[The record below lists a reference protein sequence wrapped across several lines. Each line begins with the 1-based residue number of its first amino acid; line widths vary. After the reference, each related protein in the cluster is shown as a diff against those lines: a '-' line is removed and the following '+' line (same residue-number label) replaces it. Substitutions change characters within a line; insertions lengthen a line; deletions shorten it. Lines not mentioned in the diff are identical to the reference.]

1 MSSKDR
7 TTPHSLRALEPLDG
21 VDSDV
26 APAPLRIRR
35 ASLVPRVLLASDLIA
50 LFFASLLARVMVSTS
65 IDGAELIF
73 FPVVGVMILA
83 ARGTYQKT
91 ARESIVDAIPAII
104 GSIGVS
110 TLLTLAVA
118 NPNSSSSVDVWLLAW
133 VLGSAAVIIE
143 RALIGLARRAALL
156 RGAGQRRTLIVGAG
170 AIGARLARR
179 LEGAPDYGLQA
190 VGFLDDQPLPGD
202 TVGGRPAPVLGTL
215 ADLDRVVG
223 MHAIDLV
230 LVAFSTAPDRKVLEL
245 VRRCETLGLDIALV
259 PRLFDLWN
267 HRAIYDPIGG
277 LPVLRLRGTDFHGW
291 QFLAKNIFDRSMA
304 ALALIVLSPVILTI
318 ALGVRFSSPGPI
330 MFRQR
335 RVGRD
340 GQQFDLLKFRS
351 MRIADPSD
359 PAVAAPDLGPQFG
372 PGGVEGADRR
382 TRLGRFLRRSSLDE
396 LPQLYNVLRGN
407 MSIVGPRPERPEF
420 VSRFREHHDRY
431 DERHRVK
438 SGITGWAQIHGLR
451 GKTSLADRV
460 EMDNFY
466 IEHFSLGLDMRIIL
480 RTLVVVFRDAE

>member
-1 MSSKDR
+1 MSSNDR
-7 TTPHSLRALEPLDG
+7 STPHSLRALDPIDG
-21 VDSDV
+21 VDPDV

-35 ASLVPRVLLASDLIA
+35 PSLVPRVLLASDLIA
-50 LFFASLLARVMVSTS
+50 LFLALALARLITS
-65 IDGAELIF
+65 SSVNSAEELIF
-73 FPVVGVMILA
+73 FPLLGVLILA
-83 ARGTYQKT
+83 VRGTYQKT
-91 ARESIVDAIPAII
+91 ARESVIDAVPAII
-104 GSIGVS
+104 GSIGVAA
-110 TLLTLAVA
+110 LLTLAVV
-118 NPNSSSSVDVWLLAW
+118 NPGSTSIVVAWLLA
-133 VLGSAAVIIE
+133 SAAVISE

-170 AIGARLARR
+170 AIGARVARR
-179 LEGAPDYGLQA
+179 LEGAPDYGLQT

-215 ADLDRVVG
+215 ADLDRVVA
-223 MHAIDLV
+223 MHSIDLV

-245 VRRCETLGLDIALV
+245 VRRSEALGLDIALV

-291 QFLAKNIFDRSMA
+291 QFLAKNLFDRCA
-304 ALALIVLSPVILTI
+304 AGLALLVLSPIILAI
-318 ALGVRFSSPGPI
+318 AIGVKVSSSGPVL
-330 MFRQR
+330 FRQR

-351 MRIADPSD
+351 MRMPGDEH
-359 PAVAAPDLGPQFG
+359 VLAPDFGPHFG

-382 TRLGRFLRRSSLDE
+382 TGLGRFIRRSSLDE

-420 VSRFREHHDRY
+420 VSSFREHHDRY

-466 IEHFSLGLDMRIIL
+466 IEHFSLGLDMRIIM